1 MTHPSN
7 SLPPEILACI
17 FTQASCRCNSYLD
30 YDDIPSPILNPISY
44 SAVCKHW
51 RQVAVGHQSLWTHID
66 LVVNVIDKDGKY
78 YSPEVWLERSRGA
91 PLSVQVLQPRF
102 SLNGE
107 YLEQEEEES
116 MTIAFPDP
124 DQVPAPMVNR
134 LVNFLTPLMPQV
146 RSLTTFL
153 SYPYESTLKLLL
165 DCWKTYGTPGQA
177 KALKTLSNME
187 LAHITIRLP
196 KAYTSFLES
205 LEVLHLH
212 NTVLKSW
219 SSFLFPNLIEF
230 KTSVGEGEWSIALPK
245 LAGILSSCP
254 KLRRL
259 LLNGLRVKPFPTSR
273 PKPIL
278 LQDLRELGISVYGD
292 THETDRAATTLEYV
306 LDMIIPGQDALD
318 LELSLPGISKSPQRA
333 INAVCAFVQRTNVT
347 QLRVYGCQVTGFED
361 NPYFASQLGPLPR
374 VQTLTLEEFYFCD
387 VVRVE
392 SRLLNFEDDSS
403 LNLDEHNNP
412 RPINPELVLWPDV
425 RNLYLCQCVLEEEHL
440 CHLVSLHSVQA
451 LYMQGCLNN
460 IPATSESAAEPD
472 TWFESRRDMEHYIQ
486 PLVQFVP
493 KVVPDAAWDIC

>member
-1 MTHPSN
+1 MTHPTN

-17 FTQASCRCNSYLD
+17 FTQASCRCDSYLD
-30 YDDIPSPILNPISY
+30 YDDIPSPILNPISC

-51 RQVAVGHQSLWTHID
+51 RQVAVSHQSLWTHID

-102 SLNGE
+102 PLNDE

-116 MTIAFPDP
+116 MTIALPDP

-187 LAHITIRLP
+187 LAHITIRSP

-254 KLRRL
+254 KLQRL
-259 LLNGLRVKPFPTSR
+259 SLNGLRVKPFPTSR

-278 LQDLRELGISVYGD
+278 LQDLRELRISGYGD

-318 LELSLPGISKSPQRA
+318 LELALPGISKSPQRA
-333 INAVCAFVQRTNVT
+333 INA
-347 QLRVYGCQVTGFED
+347 VTGFED

-374 VQTLTLEEFYFCD
+374 VQTLILEEFCFCD

-392 SRLLNFEDDSS
+392 SRLLNFEDDG
-403 LNLDEHNNP
+403 LNLDEYNNP

-425 RNLYLCQCVLEEEHL
+425 RNLCLCQCVLEEEHL

-460 IPATSESAAEPD
+460 IPATSDSAAEPD
-472 TWFESRRDMEHYIQ
+472 TSFESRQSMKHYIQ
-486 PLVQFVP
+486 PLLQFVP